1 MVLVDVNILLYAFRS
16 DSPNH
21 KAYRDWLD
29 ALSNSDEPYGMAD
42 AALASFVRIAT
53 HPRIFSPPAPLEDA
67 LRFAAALRSQPNC
80 VAVVPGSRYW
90 DIFVR
95 MCTASGAKGN
105 MVADAAFAALA
116 VESGS
121 EWVTT
126 DRDYS
131 RFPGLKWRHPLA
143 EETDLGS

>member
-16 DSPNH
+16 DSPDH
-21 KAYRDWLD
+21 EAYKGWLD
-29 ALSNSDEPYGMAD
+29 SLVNSDGPYGVAD

-53 HPRIFSPPAPLEDA
+53 HPRIFNPPSSLEQA
-67 LRFAAALRSQPNC
+67 IGFAAALRAQTNC
-80 VAVVPGSRYW
+80 VPVAPGPRYW
-90 DIFVR
+90 DVFVR
-95 MCTASGAKGN
+95 LCRDSGAKGN
-105 MVADAAFAALA
+105 IVADAAFAALA

-143 EETDLGS
+143 KNAG

>member
-1 MVLVDVNILLYAFRS
+1 MAF
-16 DSPNH
+16 
-21 KAYRDWLD
+21 
-29 ALSNSDEPYGMAD
+29 
-42 AALASFVRIAT
+42 AS
-53 HPRIFSPPAPLEDA
+53 A
-67 LRFAAALRSQPNC
+67 LRAQPNC
-80 VAVVPGSRYW
+80 VPVSPGPRYW
-90 DIFVR
+90 EVFGR
-95 MCTASGAKGN
+95 LCAAAGAKGN

-143 EETDLGS
+143 TEG